1 MESRNGLDSNE
12 LRKKRRQRLRRKRQQ
27 QILRRTILL
36 VALVFA
42 ALFGL
47 VTLVGNQKGDA
58 SREDQ
63 VEIASADPPSY
74 TKEETEE
81 ETEAAETAQT
91 SQPVKEEEA
100 EKAEAEKEDAE
111 KEKAQ
116 EKTED
121 EEKEDEE
128 EAEAKETSAKDL
140 PERSDDAAF
149 FAEGYSPKSYKKT
162 KPIEDEDIISSYI
175 VLIDAETNRIEAARN
190 ATTVMNPAS
199 MTKVLTLLVCSEQIE
214 NMKKKVKM
222 TQSANDYAFVT
233 ESNAAGLEVGE
244 KLSALDMLYCTI
256 LPSGADAAVSLAE
269 YVSGSQE
276 AFVDLMNQKVR
287 DLGRDETAHFSNC
300 VGIYDEDLH
309 CTVIDMAMIMK
320 AALEDKLCRKVLS
333 AHTYTTGPSKVH
345 PDGIFMSNLF
355 LRRIEDYDDD
365 FGVVQSAKTGYVEKA
380 GSCAVSY
387 CITNSGKRYILVTGN
402 STGSWNCIY
411 DHVNIYA
418 RYTK

>member
-12 LRKKRRQRLRRKRQQ
+12 LRKKRRQRLRRRRQQ

-36 VALVFA
+36 IALVFA
-42 ALFGL
+42 CVFGL
-47 VTLVGNQKGDA
+47 ISLVGNQKGDA
-58 SREDQ
+58 SKDEQ
-63 VEIASADPPSY
+63 VEIASHTDPPSY
-74 TKEETEE
+74 TREEDPEEDGAEEATSQEKEPSEADLKEDKETEE
-81 ETEAAETAQT
+81 KTGPEEQ
-91 SQPVKEEEA
+91 VKEEKEKEA
-100 EKAEAEKEDAE
+100 EEEEE
-111 KEKAQ
+111 E
-116 EKTED
+116 EEED
-121 EEKEDEE
+121 E
-128 EAEAKETSAKDL
+128 DL

-149 FAEGYSPKSYKKT
+149 FAKGYSPKSYNKT
-162 KPIEDEDIISSYI
+162 RPIDDEDIISSYI

-222 TQSANDYAFVT
+222 TQSANDYAYVT
-233 ESNAAGLEVGE
+233 GSNSSGLEVGE

-287 DLGRDETAHFSNC
+287 ELGRDDTAHFSNC
-300 VGIYDEDLH
+300 VGIYDEELH

-333 AHTYTTGPSKVH
+333 AHTYTTGSSKVH

-365 FGVVQSAKTGYVEKA
+365 FGVVQSAKTGYVEMA

-387 CITNSGKRYILVTGN
+387 CITHSGHRYILVTGN

-411 DHVNIYA
+411 DHVNVYA